1 MKRTMGAGYA
11 GADNPGGDVDQVAV
25 SRAMLLSGHSAVKCA
40 HFCISPRADAVLLLA
55 SQSSTSPTR
64 KCCLA
69 MRRPCASSSSTR
81 SVRSMAA
88 KPEGRHGL
96 HPLSPRLSIVV

>member
-11 GADNPGGDVDQVAV
+11 GADNPGEQVAV
-25 SRAMLLSGHSAVKCA
+25 CCALLLLGHSAVGCA
-40 HFCISPRADAVLLLA
+40 QVCISMKADAVLLA

-64 KCCLA
+64 KCCWA

-81 SVRSMAA
+81 SVRSTAVR
-88 KPEGRHGL
+88 PEGRHGL
-96 HPLSPRLSIVV
+96 HPLSPRLFSMI